1 VQTPAYSF
9 GNAPRTISSIRQ
21 PGNKNVNISLFKEF
35 PMARFREG
43 MRMEVRA
50 EAFNVF
56 NHPNFA
62 GPDTIFGDGSFGAIT
77 SFGNTLT

>member
-1 VQTPAYSF
+1 
-9 GNAPRTISSIRQ
+9 
-21 PGNKNVNISLFKEF
+21 
-35 PMARFREG
+35 MARFREG

-77 SFGNTLT
+77 SFGNTIT